1 MGEINTISDQLGI
14 DKKELKLLRLHI
26 FDVDHNNKKKD
37 YIEYSTN
44 NSWVYKEYIDDT
56 CIYYED
62 NTKLIRLYGRH

>member
-1 MGEINTISDQLGI
+1 MKEYNTLSDQLGI

-62 NTKLIRLYGRH
+62 NTLLIRIYGRD